1 MNSKHEGTSRTDH
14 EADLIEEFKKAM
26 IEVESSWKNTMDLLV
41 NA

>member
-1 MNSKHEGTSRTDH
+1 MNNKPEVLDH
-14 EADLIEEFKKAM
+14 EVDLIEEFNKAM